1 MFENVQFF
9 RICILKLA
17 KSAIMAPKK
26 LFVKNINMVSKKA
39 EFYADFKFF
48 DADLT
53 NSPEKS

>member
-1 MFENVQFF
+1 MYSFF
-9 RICILKLA
+9 RICILKFV
-17 KSAIMAPKK
+17 KSAIMTRKK
-26 LFVKNINMVSKKA
+26 LFVENINMVSETA

>member
-1 MFENVQFF
+1 MFEMYSFF
-9 RICILKLA
+9 RICILKFV
-17 KSAIMAPKK
+17 KSAIMTRKK
-26 LFVKNINMVSKKA
+26 FFVKYINVVSKTA